1 MRVFLGGLIGLSIA
15 ACAAPDVQQPSPAD
29 TPQLPWTFEANAVDL
44 RLKSCPEGIAFERA
58 QSMPI
63 SVESISVGTS
73 SDQERAMTGASFV
86 GAWHLTSDEPNFG
99 GLSGL
104 GTMRSGSLLAVSDAG
119 AFVWIGID
127 PDTGAPDGIGSIS
140 YMRGADG
147 DFLSGKREGDSE
159 GLVYKDGLALV
170 SFERHHRIEAFDL
183 EGCGAASLAASIA
196 DLPDVIDGK
205 KVPDNKGPEAL
216 SLLSN
221 GELRAGFEFRKS
233 EGSPAG
239 LILEDGSL
247 GMLEYAG
254 QPGAFLQTG
263 ADHTETIGAQLFRAY
278 DPARGNRNLIYV
290 YDDSARIAKIEI
302 ANPLPADNYEGIAI
316 GTSPAGAQRLW
327 VISDDNFNSA
337 RQRTLLLA
345 FDID

>member
-1 MRVFLGGLIGLSIA
+1 MRVILGGLLGLSIT
-15 ACAAPDVQQPSPAD
+15 ACAAPDVQQPAPSDIAPA
-29 TPQLPWTFEANAVDL
+29 PWVFEANAADL
-44 RLKSCPEGIAFERA
+44 RLKSCPVGIAFERA

-73 SDQERAMTGASFV
+73 SEQARAMSGASLV

-104 GTMRSGSLLAVSDAG
+104 ETMRSGSLLAVSDAG

-127 PDTGAPDGIGSIS
+127 PETGTPDGIGSIS

-147 DFLSGKREGDSE
+147 NYLSGKREGDSE
-159 GLVYKDGLALV
+159 GLVLQDGLALV
-170 SFERHHRIEAFDL
+170 SFERDHRIEAFDL
-183 EGCGAASLAASIA
+183 EGCGAAARAAQIA
-196 DLPDVIDGK
+196 DLPDVIEGK

-216 SLLSN
+216 SLLAD
-221 GELRAGFEFRKS
+221 GELRAGFEYRKS
-233 EGSPAG
+233 AGSPSG
-239 LILEDGSL
+239 LIMEDGRL

-263 ADHTETIGAQLFRAY
+263 ADHTDTRGAQLFRAY
-278 DPARGNRNLIYV
+278 DPARGNRNLVYV
-290 YDDSARIAKIEI
+290 YDEGGQIAKIEI
-302 ANPLPADNYEGIAI
+302 AKPLPADNYEGIAF
-316 GTSPAGAQRLW
+316 GTSPEGKQRVW
-327 VISDDNFNSA
+327 VISDDNFKPE

-345 FDID
+345 FDLD